1 LRARHGVR
9 ARTGVKGRIHTP
21 VWMSAMRPTLSSRL
35 SAALLLVAGGLT
47 LAACE
52 TTGNGPQAAAKPVE
66 EPMTHTRAARE
77 CWMGTEKGAASAS
90 LDRRADLV
98 DKCIAQKMKTAPTGE
113 PKS

>member
-1 LRARHGVR
+1 
-9 ARTGVKGRIHTP
+9 
-21 VWMSAMRPTLSSRL
+21 MSTMRPSLLSRL
-35 SAALLLVAGGLT
+35 FAAPLLVAAGLT

-90 LDRRADLV
+90 LDKRADLV
-98 DKCIAQKMKTAPTGE
+98 DKCIAQKMKSAPTGE

>member
-1 LRARHGVR
+1 
-9 ARTGVKGRIHTP
+9 
-21 VWMSAMRPTLSSRL
+21 MRPTLSSRL
-35 SAALLLVAGGLT
+35 SAALLLVAAGLT

-52 TTGNGPQAAAKPVE
+52 TTGNGPQAAAKPV
-66 EPMTHTRAARE
+66 THTRAARE

-98 DKCIAQKMKTAPTGE
+98 DKCIAQKMKTAPTGK

>member
-1 LRARHGVR
+1 MF
-9 ARTGVKGRIHTP
+9 T
-21 VWMSAMRPTLSSRL
+21 MRPTLLPRL
-35 SAALLLVAGGLT
+35 STALLLVAGGLT

-77 CWMGTEKGAASAS
+77 CWMGTEKGAASLS
-90 LDRRADLV
+90 LDKRADLV
-98 DKCIAQKMKTAPTGE
+98 DKCIAQKMKSAPTGE

>member
-1 LRARHGVR
+1 
-9 ARTGVKGRIHTP
+9 
-21 VWMSAMRPTLSSRL
+21 MRPKLLPRL
-35 SAALLLVAGGLT
+35 SAAFLLVAGGLT

-98 DKCIAQKMKTAPTGE
+98 DKCIAQKMKSAPTGE

>member
-1 LRARHGVR
+1 
-9 ARTGVKGRIHTP
+9 
-21 VWMSAMRPTLSSRL
+21 M
-35 SAALLLVAGGLT
+35 LVAGGLT

-90 LDRRADLV
+90 LDKRADLV
-98 DKCIAQKMKTAPTGE
+98 DKCIAQKMKSAPTGE

>member
-1 LRARHGVR
+1 
-9 ARTGVKGRIHTP
+9 
-21 VWMSAMRPTLSSRL
+21 MRPTLLPRL
-35 SAALLLVAGGLT
+35 SAAFLLVAGGLT
-47 LAACE
+47 LSACE

-98 DKCIAQKMKTAPTGE
+98 DKCIAQKMKSAPTGE

>member
-1 LRARHGVR
+1 
-9 ARTGVKGRIHTP
+9 
-21 VWMSAMRPTLSSRL
+21 MSRSALLSRL
-35 SAALLLVAGGLT
+35 SAAALMSAASLLLT
-47 LAACE
+47 ACE

-98 DKCIAQKMKTAPTGE
+98 DKCIAQKMKSAPTGE